1 MVRWGGGGCCV
12 GVGGGRVAA
21 SINRAWSLSAK
32 CCNLFYYPPR
42 VYVWKP
48 LVGASIRGENT
59 NRSRKRNLH
68 RVADVAVEGDRERE
82 GEEGRKG
89 MGRKCIDVRKNKG
102 SFRSSSLLTLRF
114 CRRFAIPFLPLRP
127 LRGKSG
133 LIFLSIVCWFTRRR
147 TSTDVK

>member
-1 MVRWGGGGCCV
+1 MVNWAWFTGERGGV
-12 GVGGGRVAA
+12 ASGRGAA

-68 RVADVAVEGDRERE
+68 RVADVGERGERE
-82 GEEGRKG
+82 MEGEGGRKG
-89 MGRKCIDVRKNKG
+89 MGRKCIDVRKQRIV
-102 SFRSSSLLTLRF
+102 SFLQLLTLGF
-114 CRRFAIPFLPLRP
+114 CRRFAIPFLPFYP
-127 LRGKSG
+127 S
-133 LIFLSIVCWFTRRR
+133 LI
-147 TSTDVK
+147 

>member
-1 MVRWGGGGCCV
+1 MVNWAWFTGEGMRRGWRRGA
-12 GVGGGRVAA
+12 AA

-68 RVADVAVEGDRERE
+68 RVADVGERK
-82 GEEGRKG
+82 EEGNEKKMYQRAKKQ
-89 MGRKCIDVRKNKG
+89 RIV
-102 SFRSSSLLTLRF
+102 SFLR
-114 CRRFAIPFLPLRP
+114 C
-127 LRGKSG
+127 
-133 LIFLSIVCWFTRRR
+133 
-147 TSTDVK
+147 